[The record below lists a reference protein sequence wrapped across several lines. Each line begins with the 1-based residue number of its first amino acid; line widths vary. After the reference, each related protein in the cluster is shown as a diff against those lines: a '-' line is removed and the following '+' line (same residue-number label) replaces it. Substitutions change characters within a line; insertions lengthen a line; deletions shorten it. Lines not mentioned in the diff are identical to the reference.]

1 MPPKTPPI
9 NPISGLNLDNTPMF
23 DKPTYLIKAGTRSSD
38 VSSAT
43 SHPPPTCGRDSNVFL
58 RFQCDIFT
66 GYLTTFDMSVFLSG
80 FDRHVSF
87 GIKHFQSIFH
97 LLLSLI
103 NLEIH

>member
-1 MPPKTPPI
+1 MFPLLHPI
-9 NPISGLNLDNTPMF
+9 HLLLAAEMAMSF
-23 DKPTYLIKAGTRSSD
+23 FA
-38 VSSAT
+38 
-43 SHPPPTCGRDSNVFL
+43 
-58 RFQCDIFT
+58 FQCDIFT
-66 GYLTTFDMSVFLSG
+66 GYLTTFDMSVFLGG